1 MTCDLCDG
9 EGGALLF
16 RSARWR
22 VVAVDGAE
30 GAAYPGFCRVIWNA
44 HVREMADLGVDE
56 RAELMQAVFTVEST
70 LIAALKPLKMNL
82 ASLGNLTPHVHWH
95 VIPRMPGDP
104 AFPKPIWAHA
114 LPADSQGT
122 AALDRLAHRQPE
134 GMTDW
139 QEQVRR
145 ALEAL

>member
-1 MTCDLCDG
+1 MACDLCDSD
-9 EGGALLF
+9 GGTLLF

-30 GAAYPGFCRVIWNA
+30 GAAYPGFCRVVWNS
-44 HVREMADLGVDE
+44 HVREMADLAPAE
-56 RAELMQAVFTVEST
+56 RDELMRAVFAVE
-70 LIAALKPLKMNL
+70 AALVQALRPVKMNL

-95 VIPRMPGDP
+95 VIPRLPGDP

-114 LPADSQGT
+114 LEPGSPDGRALGT
-122 AALDRLAHRQPE
+122 LAHGHPE
-134 GMTDW
+134 GMTEW

-145 ALEAL
+145 ALEVL